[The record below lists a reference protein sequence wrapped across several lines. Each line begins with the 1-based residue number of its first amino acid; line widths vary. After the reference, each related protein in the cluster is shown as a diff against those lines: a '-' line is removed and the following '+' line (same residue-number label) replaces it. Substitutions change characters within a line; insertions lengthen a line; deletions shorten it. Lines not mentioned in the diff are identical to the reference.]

1 MDTKIT
7 DFKDLTIEEL
17 EALLQENKDKLTK
30 MVLNRDLTKL
40 IADIEVIEF
49 TLKTKKDGQKDP
61 EHS

>member
-17 EALLQENKDKLTK
+17 ETLLQENKDKLTK
-30 MVLNRDLTKL
+30 MVLNRDLTQL
-40 IADIEVIEF
+40 IVDIEVIEF